1 MSNAITQI
9 AALLKQ
15 HMGLDIA
22 SVGSNLIER
31 GVRDRMARL
40 GQHDIYSYLH
50 VLQSS
55 LGELQ
60 ELIEMVVVPETWF
73 FRDRE
78 AILAMA
84 RLVREKIVQAPA
96 SRVRILSLPCS
107 TGEEPYSIAMALID
121 AGVPTSQ
128 FRIDAIDICRRSLG
142 LAQRAVYGRNSF
154 RGKHLDYRQRYFTT
168 VPDMPAL
175 EQLAEEVQRQV
186 NFRFGN
192 MLEANFLGGEEP
204 YDFIFCRNVLI
215 YFDRDVQVAAVDML
229 ERLLAA
235 QGAIFVGP
243 AEAGLLLRPHLESI
257 GIAMSFGFRRK
268 LALSSLKPAKVLVA
282 PWPAFST
289 SLPALPLPVR
299 RDAVVAP
306 PMVVETSLVRST
318 APAQDAVIASDLLA
332 RAHAC
337 ADRGDLVRA
346 ESLCQQHLRN
356 TGPSAAVY
364 YLQGLIC
371 DAQQDAGTALQLYRK
386 AIYLQPDHREAL
398 LHLAALLA
406 AQGDA
411 AGAERLQQRA
421 QRTRLK
427 SGDKEQSHA

>member
-1 MSNAITQI
+1 MNNAVTQI

-22 SVGSNLIER
+22 SVGSSLIER
-31 GVRDRMARL
+31 GVRERMAQL
-40 GQHDIYSYLH
+40 SQHDVYSYLH

-55 LGELQ
+55 LAELQ
-60 ELIEMVVVPETWF
+60 ELIELVVVPETWF

-78 AILAMA
+78 AILAIA
-84 RLVREKIVQAPA
+84 RLAREKVVQAPA
-96 SRVRILSLPCS
+96 SRLRILSLPCS

-121 AGVPTSQ
+121 AGVPASQ
-128 FRIDAIDICRRSLG
+128 FRIDAIDICQRSLG

-154 RGKHLDYRQRYFTT
+154 RGNQLDYRQRYFT
-168 VPDMPAL
+168 PLPEMPTL
-175 EQLAEEVQRQV
+175 VSLAEEVQRQV
-186 NFRFGN
+186 SFRFGN
-192 MLEANFLGGEEP
+192 MLEDNFLAGEAA

-215 YFDRDVQVAAVDML
+215 YFDRDVQKTAVDML

-243 AEAGLLLRPHLESI
+243 AEAGLLLRPHMEPI
-257 GIAMSFGFRRK
+257 GIVRSFGFRRK
-268 LALSSLKPAKVLVA
+268 LAVSPSPKVPVLCRPVLAIPA
-282 PWPAFST
+282 PAS
-289 SLPALPLPVR
+289 PLPLPAR
-299 RDAVVAP
+299 HSMVAP
-306 PMVVETSLVRST
+306 MRRESEAAPVRST
-318 APAQDAVIASDLLA
+318 ALVAAVVASDLLTRA
-332 RAHAC
+332 RAC
-337 ADRGDLVRA
+337 ADRGDLEQA
-346 ESLCQQHLRN
+346 ESLCQQYLR
-356 TGPSAAVY
+356 TSGPSATVY

-411 AGAERLQQRA
+411 AGAKRLQQRA
-421 QRTRLK
+421 ERTRLK
-427 SGDKEQSHA
+427 SGNQEQSHA